1 MQWPTGL
8 DFFDFENGLLPLL
21 LAFLFPRTP
30 EPTSKVCLDLAIGG
44 GIAAATTADDA
55 GATATGPRGTAA
67 AAAGPRGAAAE
78 AAGPRGTAAEAA
90 GPRGAAAKAAGPRGT
105 ASDDIHIIYIGLN
118 LCLMLYNMLL
128 KFNSNAAEWLWKKY
142 MSNF

>member
-1 MQWPTGL
+1 MQWPTGF

-78 AAGPRGTAAEAA
+78 AAGPRGTA
-90 GPRGAAAKAAGPRGT
+90 
-105 ASDDIHIIYIGLN
+105 SDDYTYI
-118 LCLMLYNMLL
+118 
-128 KFNSNAAEWLWKKY
+128 
-142 MSNF
+142 